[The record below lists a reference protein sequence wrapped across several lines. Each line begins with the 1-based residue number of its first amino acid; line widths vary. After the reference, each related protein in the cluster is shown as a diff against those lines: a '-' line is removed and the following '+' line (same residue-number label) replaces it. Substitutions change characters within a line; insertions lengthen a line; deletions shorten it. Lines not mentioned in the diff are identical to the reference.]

1 MKTRTLGACVSA
13 ALLVALAGCSSEGG
27 ESPRTDATPSATS
40 EGSGDSPPVTLT
52 LGHPGPETEEAMEA
66 FAELVA
72 EKSGGTLT
80 IDAFP
85 ASTLGTADEMLEGLQ
100 LGLADIVIESIV
112 GIESYTDLATI
123 ESVPFL
129 YDSDDAFLD
138 VWNGEVGDEIRDVIA
153 EDSGYRLLGAMY
165 RGARYLTT
173 KSPVES
179 LDDLGG
185 MTIRTPSAPTM
196 IATWEALGARAEAM
210 PYTEIYSAIE
220 SGVIDGQENP
230 LGTILF
236 NSFHEVAP
244 NIAETEHIRMNY
256 HFVMWDDRLNELS
269 VQQREALNAAI
280 DEISQQFTA
289 ATLEDSAAFRAELE
303 EKGATFHELS
313 DRDAWITATQP
324 VIETLPEQVQQ
335 WVVQIRG

>member
-1 MKTRTLGACVSA
+1 MKTRTLGACTAA
-13 ALLVALAGCSSEGG
+13 ALLILLAGCSG
-27 ESPRTDATPSATS
+27 DADPQPADAAPGTTS
-40 EGSGDSPPVTLT
+40 EEPGDSPAVTLT
-52 LGHPGPETEEAMEA
+52 LGHPGPETEDAMNA

-72 EKSGGTLT
+72 EKSGGTLA
-80 IDAFP
+80 IEAFP
-85 ASTLGTADEMLEGLQ
+85 AATLGTADEMLEGLQ
-100 LGLADIVIESIV
+100 LGTTDIVIESIV
-112 GIESYTDLATI
+112 GIESYTNLATI

-129 YDSDDAFLD
+129 YESDDAFLD
-138 VWNGEVGDEIRDVIA
+138 VWNGAVGDEIRDVIA

-173 KSPVES
+173 KSPVEN
-179 LDDLGG
+179 LDDLRG

-244 NIAETEHIRMNY
+244 NVAETEHIRMNY
-256 HFVMWDDRLNELS
+256 HFVMWDETLEGLS
-269 VQQREALNAAI
+269 GQQREALDAAI
-280 DEISQQFTA
+280 DEISRQFSET
-289 ATLEDSAAFRAELE
+289 TLEDSAAFRAELE
-303 EKGATFHELS
+303 EKGATFRALT

-324 VIETLPEQVQQ
+324 VIETLPDQVQQ
-335 WVVQIRG
+335 WVAQIRD